1 MSSGGIALG
10 RLKEERKQWRKEH
23 PYGFFA
29 RPEPSADGSTNL
41 MKWYALVTTRIAARL
56 ILSVLRSCGIPG
68 KSDTIWEGGV
78 YPLTMEFTEEY
89 PSKPPK
95 CKFTPPL
102 FHPNV
107 YPSGTVCLSILNE
120 DEDWRAA
127 ITVKQVLIGIQD
139 LLNNP
144 NPNSPAQADAY
155 HLFEPSRPVMSCP
168 PADWLLGQVYIQQGG
183 VREKG
188 PTGSSQKSWTVICP
202 ELAMQHGSRG
212 AGSCTVRLC
221 NSNRI
226 VTSLW

>member
-1 MSSGGIALG
+1 MGGGIALG

-41 MKWYALVTTRIAARL
+41 MKW
-56 ILSVLRSCGIPG
+56 SCGIPG

-78 YPLTMEFTEEY
+78 SPLTMEFTEEY

-120 DEDWRAA
+120 EEDWRLG
-127 ITVKQVLIGIQD
+127 ITVKQMLVGIQD
-139 LLNNP
+139 LLDTP
-144 NPNSPAQADAY
+144 NPHSPAQAEAY
-155 HLFEPSRPVMSCP
+155 QMFL
-168 PADWLLGQVYIQQGG
+168 
-183 VREKG
+183 
-188 PTGSSQKSWTVICP
+188 
-202 ELAMQHGSRG
+202 
-212 AGSCTVRLC
+212 
-221 NSNRI
+221 NSKENYG
-226 VTSLW
+226 